1 MENPNTS
8 TDRKQSRGIHLNHL
22 NVLLIF
28 IGMVIALFMV
38 FSMYQ
43 TSNSFNQIVSVTE
56 AYLSAQQT
64 AGMLNSISVDMA
76 EQCTAFIHSG
86 TPDLTYA
93 YAGQLNAIDG
103 QIEAYAAYADAG
115 ESILDDRQVG
125 KALQEGCD
133 DQDNDNGHGDKA
145 QCGGDGTCHPFSAAS
160 YKGRN
165 IEGDQTGGAL
175 PDGKI
180 IGQILGRGPAAVL
193 DQIALEQRQHG
204 VSAAEV
210 DGADPQEGEV

>member
-1 MENPNTS
+1 MG
-8 TDRKQSRGIHLNHL
+8 TDRDLKA
-22 NVLLIF
+22 LIASAA
-28 IGMVIALFMV
+28 GE
-38 FSMYQ
+38 
-43 TSNSFNQIVSVTE
+43 TE
-56 AYLSAQQT
+56 ADLVHDRFFPQAQDCLDDQDADT
-64 AGMLNSISVDMA
+64 D
-76 EQCTAFIHSG
+76 
-86 TPDLTYA
+86 
-93 YAGQLNAIDG
+93 
-103 QIEAYAAYADAG
+103 ADAG

-125 KALQEGCD
+125 KALQEGGD